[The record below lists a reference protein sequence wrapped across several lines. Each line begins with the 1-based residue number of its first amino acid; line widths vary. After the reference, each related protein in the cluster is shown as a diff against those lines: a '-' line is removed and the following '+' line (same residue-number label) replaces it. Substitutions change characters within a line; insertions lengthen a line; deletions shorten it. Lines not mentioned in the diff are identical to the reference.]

1 MDWMGP
7 SLIESMTRSRV
18 NVRAPAPGVGRRPG
32 RAVARPRGGRGD
44 GQRDARSDDGLLWV
58 AVEFGGWRLRDVG
71 ARGPC
76 AGTQDWR
83 SRLSMAGPK
92 PWRTAVVGPSPSTTP
107 TRSTASWWREI

>member
-83 SRLSMAGPK
+83 SRLAVGGAKARGESAGGPSPGPK
-92 PWRTAVVGPSPSTTP
+92 PPRKTAPWG
-107 TRSTASWWREI
+107 